1 MEKELKIKISID
13 NQTGAIK
20 VVDGNFKE
28 LSQSINKAD
37 KNTDSFTKRLKDMA
51 HGAASIYVVKKAF
64 DSVVGSGFA
73 YNNAME
79 QSIAGL
85 TSLNVATSANVS
97 AMGHQLSITKK
108 YEIAQKEAVAT
119 ASELARINAE
129 TPHTLGE
136 TNQIYKAMYVSM
148 KQAGASTGDM
158 IELTK
163 KISIAAGSAGIEFN
177 ALLAGVDGL
186 ATGTVEVSSDFGRF
200 LSGLGLTNEELKKSG
215 DVVKL
220 LKERFSEFTAV
231 DTMEVAVSNLRNE
244 WEMLTGVMTKD
255 TFEATKQEIKEATGW
270 LSEYRGELKAFLMQ
284 FKDLA
289 DIRSEED
296 INIRRLQLER
306 DLQEELD
313 KNTKFMWNSDK
324 QIRSDRI
331 AKIKEEIEQLDIKA
345 KALKNEDS
353 LVKKVK
359 TVAEADTS
367 TLDAMSF
374 KIFKE
379 YEKEKQKEL
388 KETKKLRDQY
398 AKDEQAILDKIA
410 LLKASGMER
419 ELKQIELSYRDKF
432 ALYANDAEMLKKLT
446 EASNMEAAAIRKKY
460 ADKDAKE
467 RAALKKQAQALFD
480 PWGAE
485 VEDINARF
493 MSMEQAVQGIFDAS
507 QMQTF
512 YTAWAKEIDGVEEK
526 LKHKESAQAQQEAV
540 SNLGE
545 LYNTSKGLMSEFYEE
560 GDKRRKKQAEID
572 RALMVVNQTARL
584 ADLAMV
590 LSTETSKQTMY
601 GTTALANALTE
612 PFPVNITAYATVAAM
627 LASLGIMVS
636 GGGSSPS
643 SYMATIAHPD
653 ANTTVLGGGDKQS
666 KSIVNALEVLE
677 EYAKPEFAV
686 LSQMAYH
693 LRNIDSNIAGA
704 TRDILRNAGFA
715 LGVGAQ
721 EGQTYYDGEVA
732 GGYIGSKGL
741 SRGAVAFFT
750 GGIGLG
756 IDALIGNKVSGAIA
770 GGIDKAFSTLE
781 KIPYLG
787 AISSLVKAP
796 FDLLNKGLEKLG
808 LGGGGY
814 NWQMLANSGIGF
826 GTSNAQ
832 AGKSY
837 TAAGAHYG
845 DIRSQQAFRA
855 QTLADLIADFEG
867 LMFQSMAY
875 ESMSKDWKGSA
886 SYSYWSTTTY
896 QEIDDQ
902 LAKTFQ
908 TIFGGMRDTIVLASD
923 ALGKDVLE
931 QLNRLPVTI
940 GSIDLKG
947 LSGDEITEKLEEA
960 FSTQSDKFVEQL
972 FTPIIK
978 ADNSEINA
986 QIAELNK
993 QKTDLSKT
1001 PWGAL
1006 ISAWTIN
1013 PQIADLQKQLKPD
1026 TYVKD
1031 YLFEFQ
1037 AVGEGM
1043 YETLIRV
1050 ATGIET
1056 ASYYSDRLGSIF
1068 EHINYYDI
1076 ENTNAD
1082 VAFEALYESI
1092 RRADGAAYGFNNG
1105 VLEILRTLD
1114 GSASDLYET
1123 YVALEGIRGMLT
1135 ASKQDAANISAEM
1148 FRGAGGVDAF
1158 SKALSTYMSEFLT
1171 QEEQLQYARAELAK
1185 EFGRMDIAM
1194 PQSSAAFRELLEGV
1208 DTTSAE
1214 GQELY
1219 GRLIVLSKQAA
1230 EVFSEAEAKA
1240 KSSLDIYVEFFNG
1253 LQASLK
1259 GLAEYRKNLL
1269 FNEFTA
1275 QNKEDLFTA
1284 LAGTSSALSV
1294 ELAKGAKADSQMV
1307 AQSVSDLQ
1315 KYADNYLA
1323 QAKLTAGT
1331 REEYQNAVNEVASLL
1346 DFGAQAQEIDAQV
1359 LLLGDILKNEELQ
1372 RALLAEIATNTGNN
1386 GFSISYA
1393 NNVIDVVPFANGGIV
1408 TRPTVGLVGEA
1419 GYPEAIV
1426 PLKDRFALNTQKLED
1441 NSDEQTVVAREILI
1455 VTKRLTKLL
1464 EEWDYLGV
1472 PQRGVA

>member
-460 ADKDAKE
+460 ADEDAKE

-693 LRNIDSNIAGA
+693 LQNIDSNIAGA
-704 TRDILRNAGFA
+704 TRDILRNAEFA

-721 EGQTYYDGEVA
+721 EGQTYY
-732 GGYIGSKGL
+732 
-741 SRGAVAFFT
+741 
-750 GGIGLG
+750 GGIFDKGFFGSEVGGEALSAATILG
-756 IDALIGNKVSGAIA
+756 GVLGV
-770 GGIDKAFSTLE
+770 GGIALSAATILGGVLGVGDVIGKGVDKVLST
-781 KIPYLG
+781 
-787 AISSLVKAP
+787 
-796 FDLLNKGLEKLG
+796 LG

-832 AGKSY
+832 AGESY
-837 TAAGAHYG
+837 TAAGAYYG
-845 DIRSQQAFRA
+845 DIRSQQAFSA

-972 FTPIIK
+972 FTTIIK

-1026 TYVKD
+1026 TYAKD

-1043 YETLIRV
+1043 YETLMRV

-1068 EHINYYDI
+1068 EHISYYDI

-1092 RRADGAAYGFNNG
+1092 SRADGAAYGFNNG

-1135 ASKQDAANISAEM
+1135 ASKQDAANLTSEM

-1158 SKALSTYMSEFLT
+1158 SEALSTYMSEFLT

-1359 LLLGDILKNEELQ
+1359 LLLGDILENEELQ